1 MSIYKKITI
10 TLLILLIALISITK
24 VSPYT
29 ANEELY
35 SHTIEQIDTEIES
48 VLKLAAGA
56 TGASAGISLLP
67 DDQCT
72 PIAQEFAELAKY
84 FLVVLS
90 ALYLEK
96 YLVSMMGFVSF
107 AVILPLA
114 CALLWGGIM
123 FGREKVRSL
132 SYKLFITAI
141 AVFLVIPV
149 SVRTSETIYNKY
161 ESTIEQTIEEADEIS
176 IVNEDAT
183 GVEKFIAWVENAAG
197 TIVDYVTGLLSR
209 LIEAVAVMLVTS
221 CLIPVL
227 VIVFFM
233 WLIKVFFKVDFTM
246 TDAEKLLKKEKT

>member
-1 MSIYKKITI
+1 MAIYKKITI
-10 TLLILLIALISITK
+10 TLLILVIALISITK
-24 VSPYT
+24 VAPYT
-29 ANEELY
+29 TNEELY
-35 SHTIEQIDTEIES
+35 GHTTEQIDTEIES

-56 TGASAGISLLP
+56 TGASAGISLL
-67 DDQCT
+67 

-107 AVILPLA
+107 AVIFPLA

-132 SYKLFITAI
+132 SYKLFITAL
-141 AVFLVIPV
+141 ALFLVIPV
-149 SVRTSETIYNKY
+149 SVRTSETIYNRY
-161 ESTIEQTIEEADEIS
+161 ENTVEQTIEEADEIS

-209 LIEAVAVMLVTS
+209 FIEAVAVMLVTS
-221 CLIPVL
+221 CVIPIL